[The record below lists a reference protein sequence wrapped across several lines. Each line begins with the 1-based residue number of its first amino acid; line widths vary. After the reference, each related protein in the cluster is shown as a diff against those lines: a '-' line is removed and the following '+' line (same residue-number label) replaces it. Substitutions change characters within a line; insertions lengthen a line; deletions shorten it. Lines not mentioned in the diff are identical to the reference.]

1 MPGWIEAV
9 NSDDIKRVAR
19 AYLTDA
25 NRSVIVRRP
34 VAAAATPAAKTPA
47 K

>member
-9 NSDDIKRVAR
+9 SSDDIKRVAR
-19 AYLTDA
+19 TYLTDA
-25 NRSVIVRRP
+25 NRSVIVGARSPRLL
-34 VAAAATPAAKTPA
+34 AAAKTSA

>member
-1 MPGWIEAV
+1 V

-19 AYLTDA
+19 TYLTDA

-34 VAAAATPAAKTPA
+34 APPPVAPAASASA